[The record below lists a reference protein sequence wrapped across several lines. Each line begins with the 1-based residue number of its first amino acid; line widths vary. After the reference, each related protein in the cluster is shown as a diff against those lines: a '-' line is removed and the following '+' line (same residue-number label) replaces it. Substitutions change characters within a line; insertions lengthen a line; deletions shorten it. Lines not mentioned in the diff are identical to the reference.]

1 MQKKLLPSL
10 AAAVIGAGLLVG
22 ASFAGSTG
30 SVAPGKA
37 GGAEVKRGG
46 TLRIN
51 LSTTDYEFLD
61 PALSYE
67 APGWQVLYMT
77 NLMLLNY
84 PDKPAPEG
92 SRLVPDAATGF
103 PRVSGDGRTYTF
115 TIKSGL
121 RFSDGSPVTAAAFKR
136 AFERAANPQQASPAV
151 AFLHD
156 VVGADARIDGKAGS
170 VAGIAA
176 KGQTLTIR
184 LVRANPTFLAEIAM
198 PFFAAVKPSMAI
210 DSKGISVYPSA
221 GPYRIASRAVGNQV
235 VLERNRFYKGN
246 RPANADRIVIT
257 TNTDVNQSLL
267 QVRANQVDYDQ
278 FGLPPTAHDDL
289 SSQYGIK
296 KGGDG
301 RYFVNTGINTTYF
314 ALNTSRPALGK
325 LNLRQAV
332 NHAIDR
338 PSMLRVAGKY
348 AGKRTDQI
356 LPPNMQ
362 GFRDANIYPIKGA
375 NPARARQLAR
385 GATDEITVLHTTS
398 PTSVA
403 RAQIIKFNLE
413 QIGLKVQLKPQPFAV
428 AIKTAGTRGS
438 DFDMFLIAWFADYP
452 DPFDFINVLLDGQNI
467 QAANN
472 SNYSYLNSPKYN
484 KLMNDASK
492 LSGAARYDAYGKLD
506 VDMMANAAP
515 WAPLSNGNV
524 REFISNRVSNYLF
537 HPVYGGAIM
546 NALAIK

>member
-22 ASFAGSTG
+22 ASFASSAGSL
-30 SVAPGKA
+30 APAKT
-37 GGAEVKRGG
+37 GGADVKRGG
-46 TLRIN
+46 TLRVN

-67 APGWQVLYMT
+67 APGWQVLFMT

-92 SRLVPDAATGF
+92 SRLTPDAAGF
-103 PRVSGDGRTYTF
+103 PRVSRDGRTYTF
-115 TIKSGL
+115 TIKRGL
-121 RFSDGSPVTAAAFKR
+121 RFSDGSAVTAAAFKR
-136 AFERAANPQQASPAV
+136 AFERAANQQQASPAI

-156 VVGADARIDGKAGS
+156 VVGADARAEGKASS
-170 VAGIAA
+170 VTGVVAN
-176 KGQTLTIR
+176 GQTLTIR
-184 LVRANPTFLAEIAM
+184 LTRANPTFLAEVAM

-210 DSKGISVYPSA
+210 DPKGISVYPSA
-221 GPYRIASRAVGNQV
+221 GPYHITSRTPGSQL

-246 RPANADRIVIT
+246 RPANADRIVIS
-257 TNTDVNQSLL
+257 TNTDLNQSLL
-267 QVRANQVDYDQ
+267 QVRAGQIDYDQ

-289 SSQYGIK
+289 SRQFGIS
-296 KGGDG
+296 KGGNG

-314 ALNTSRPALGK
+314 ALNTSRPALRK
-325 LNLRQAV
+325 VNLRQAI
-332 NHAIDR
+332 NYAIDR

-356 LPPNMQ
+356 LPPNLQ
-362 GFRDANIYPIKGA
+362 GFRDVNIYPIKGA
-375 NPARARQLAR
+375 NPAKGRQLAA
-385 GATDEITVLHTTS
+385 GAKDEITLLHTTS

-403 RAQIIKFNLE
+403 RAQILKYNLE
-413 QIGLKVQLKPQPFAV
+413 QIGLSVSLKPQPFGV

-467 QAANN
+467 QEANN

-484 KLMNDASK
+484 QAMTEASK
-492 LSGAARYDAYGKLD
+492 LSGAARYDAYGTLD
-506 VDMMANAAP
+506 VDMMRSAAP

-524 REFISNRVSNYLF
+524 REFISSRVSNYLF
-537 HPVYGGAIM
+537 HPVYGGAILT
-546 NALAIK
+546 ALAIK